1 MLFRS
6 AEQFEK
12 LGFTLYGT
20 AGTALMLN
28 RHMVATNS
36 VRKIQEPS
44 PNAKDLIE
52 SGKISYLIST
62 STGGANPAV
71 HPSVRLRRMA
81 VERGVTCL
89 TSLDTAK
96 ALAVVLAMGKTM
108 TDIELTCINDL

>member
-1 MLFRS
+1 
-6 AEQFEK
+6 
-12 LGFTLYGT
+12 
-20 AGTALMLN
+20 MLN

-52 SGKISYLIST
+52 SGKISYVIST
-62 STGGANPAV
+62 SKGGANPVA